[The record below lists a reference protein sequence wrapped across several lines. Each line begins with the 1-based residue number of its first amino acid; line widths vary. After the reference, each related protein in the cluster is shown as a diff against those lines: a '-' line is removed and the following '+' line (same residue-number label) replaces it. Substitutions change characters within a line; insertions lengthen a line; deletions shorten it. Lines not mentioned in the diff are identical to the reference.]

1 MLSGGI
7 DVLRC
12 QINVSKLY
20 DSEFVVMFI
29 RVGVASAVVLML
41 IILSR
46 CTT

>member
-12 QINVSKLY
+12 RINVSKLY
-20 DSEFVVMFI
+20 DSELVMFI
-29 RVGVASAVVLML
+29 RIGVASVVVVKL